1 MCVVRVADGDV
12 HPTKNGPGQHPG
24 SVHRCARKTKLLDGV
39 DELLDAALALSG
51 LVLVDDALGS
61 GLVEQTAGLVG
72 GSLSGLD
79 VLGLDG
85 GADGLDGG
93 LELGADSAVA
103 LTGLLGGD
111 DALLLRLDVSHVR
124 FLSNT
129 TVLRPLFETR

>member
-1 MCVVRVADGDV
+1 M
-12 HPTKNGPGQHPG
+12 
-24 SVHRCARKTKLLDGV
+24 L
-39 DELLDAALALSG
+39 
-51 LVLVDDALGS
+51 
-61 GLVEQTAGLVG
+61 AGLVG

-85 GADGLDGG
+85 GADGLDGS
-93 LELGADSAVA
+93 LELGADGAVA